1 MCAQPLSRVPWTVAR
16 QAPLPMEFPRQEY
29 WVGCHFLLHG
39 IFPTQGSNPGLLC
52 LLQAGGF
59 FTWAP
64 PGKLMNRI
72 KLLQPFDCIS
82 CTAHCIPVTNSVTAR
97 FYLFVLF
104 TYFALHLLLLPRA
117 ITRLLSCNCES
128 VCVLLYLF
136 VSCFLE
142 STYNFHTSEN
152 RGSCFFFFFH
162 FSSFQIIENSWYHW
176 QCRHLFFICSF
187 SFFFGD
193 NQLPHSG
200 EMPLFYQKC
209 FHIVVH
215 VYIFWIFNTDFYFG
229 Q

>member
-1 MCAQPLSRVPWTVAR
+1 
-16 QAPLPMEFPRQEY
+16 
-29 WVGCHFLLHG
+29 
-39 IFPTQGSNPGLLC
+39 
-52 LLQAGGF
+52 
-59 FTWAP
+59 
-64 PGKLMNRI
+64 MNRI

-117 ITRLLSCNCES
+117 TTRLLSCNCES

-152 RGSCFFFFFH
+152 RVSCFFFFSIFH
-162 FSSFQIIENSWYHW
+162 HFKLLRTPDIIGNADTCFSFVPF
-176 QCRHLFFICSF
+176 L
-187 SFFFGD
+187 FFFGD

-215 VYIFWIFNTDFYFG
+215 VYIF
-229 Q
+229 